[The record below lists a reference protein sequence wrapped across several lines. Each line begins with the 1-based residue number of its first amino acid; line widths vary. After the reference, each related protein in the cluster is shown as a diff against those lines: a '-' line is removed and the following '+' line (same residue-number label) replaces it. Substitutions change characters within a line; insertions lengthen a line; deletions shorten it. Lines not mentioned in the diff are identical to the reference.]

1 MTIKLAITIW
11 AVAVIGLVG
20 FYIGTQYA
28 STTIIV
34 EPVDSEVYI
43 HDLEQENARLTE
55 QLNEYVFNDT
65 TNTCNL

>member
-11 AVAVIGLVG
+11 AVALVG
-20 FYIGTQYA
+20 LLGFWIGTQYA
-28 STTIIV
+28 SSTVIV
-34 EPVDSEVYI
+34 EPMDSEVYI

-55 QLNEYVFNDT
+55 ELNQVLFGD